1 MPTLRDIKRRIAS
14 VKSTQQITR
23 AMKLV
28 AAAKLRRAQ
37 ERVLAARPYC
47 RSMGEVVSGLV
58 ARSPRALH
66 PLLRERVDEQD
77 LTATTRKLLLV
88 VSGDRGLCGAINSN
102 IIRRSMDLLRSD
114 QDNPDVS
121 LALIVVGRK
130 VRDFYRRR
138 GDVTVRSEYVNFFD
152 KLAYAHAAQIGQ
164 EVAAAYAGGDVD
176 EIQLVYNEFRSA
188 ASQRVVVETLLPIPA
203 ADEPDPT
210 SGVDFLFE
218 PSPAAVLE
226 TLLPKHVEVQVY
238 RALMESAAAE
248 YGARMTAMENA
259 TKNASEMIDLLTIH
273 FNKARQERITRE
285 LLEIVGGAEALR
297 QAEG

>member
-1 MPTLRDIKRRIAS
+1 MATLRDIKRRIAS

-37 ERVLAARPYC
+37 ERIVAARPYC
-47 RSMGEVVSGLV
+47 RSMGEVVSGL
-58 ARSPRALH
+58 ASRSPRALH
-66 PLLRERVDEQD
+66 PLLRERVDERD

-88 VSGDRGLCGAINSN
+88 ISGDRGLCGAFNSN
-102 IIRRSMDLLRSD
+102 IIRRSVDLLRAE

-138 GDVTVRSEYVNFFD
+138 GNVTVRSEYVNFFD
-152 KLAYAHAAQIGQ
+152 KLAYAHAAEIGQ
-164 EVAAAYAGGDVD
+164 DVAAAYAAGDVD
-176 EIQLVYNEFRSA
+176 EVQLVYNEFRSA
-188 ASQRVVVETLLPIPA
+188 ASQRVVVETLLPIPS
-203 ADEPDPT
+203 ADETDET
-210 SGVDFLFE
+210 SGVEFLFE

-297 QAEG
+297 QAQD

>member
-37 ERVLAARPYC
+37 ERILAARPYC
-47 RSMGEVVSGLV
+47 RSMGEVVSSL
-58 ARSPRALH
+58 ALRSPRALH
-66 PLLRERVDEQD
+66 PLLRERVDERD

-88 VSGDRGLCGAINSN
+88 ISGDRGLCGAFNSN
-102 IIRRSMDLLRSD
+102 IIRRSVELLRAE

-138 GDVTVRSEYVNFFD
+138 GEVTVRSEYLNFFD

-164 EVAAAYAGGDVD
+164 DVAAAYAMCREKRVALTHLIPTRDDLLSGNARRNFPTGAVF
-176 EIQLVYNEFRSA
+176 VY
-188 ASQRVVVETLLPIPA
+188 Q
-203 ADEPDPT
+203 PT
-210 SGVDFLFE
+210 SLDD
-218 PSPAAVLE
+218 ARAVLAA
-226 TLLPKHVEVQVY
+226 Y
-238 RALMESAAAE
+238 R
-248 YGARMTAMENA
+248 RC
-259 TKNASEMIDLLTIH
+259 
-273 FNKARQERITRE
+273 Q
-285 LLEIVGGAEALR
+285 
-297 QAEG
+297 

>member
-37 ERVLAARPYC
+37 ERILAARPYC
-47 RSMGEVVSGLV
+47 RSMGEVVSSV
-58 ARSPRALH
+58 ASRSPRALH
-66 PLLRERVDEQD
+66 PLLRERVDDRD

-88 VSGDRGLCGAINSN
+88 ISGDRGLCGAFNSN
-102 IIRRSMDLLRSD
+102 IIRRSVELLRAE
-114 QDNPDVS
+114 QDNPDLS
-121 LALIVVGRK
+121 LVLIVVGRK

-138 GDVTVRSEYVNFFD
+138 PNVTVRSEYVNFFD

-164 EVAAAYAGGDVD
+164 DVAAAYAGGEVD

-188 ASQRVVVETLLPIPA
+188 ASQRVVVETLLPIPP
-203 ADEPDPT
+203 ADEPEET
-210 SGVDFLFE
+210 AGVEFLFE

-259 TKNASEMIDLLTIH
+259 TRNASEMIDLLTIH

-297 QAEG
+297 QAGG